1 MIVQSYNKLVRDN
14 IPSFIA
20 RDKQI
25 GHFYTMTEVDYNA
38 ALEHK
43 LSEEV
48 SEYLESRETME
59 LADILEVVQAIA
71 EMHGLTFEQLW
82 DMKEE
87 KRKRC
92 GGFNNRLFLEKIE
105 IPE

>member
-25 GHFYTMTEVDYNA
+25 GHFHTMTETDYSK
-38 ALEHK
+38 ALEKK

-48 SEYLESRETME
+48 SEYLESKDIVE
-59 LADILEVVQAIA
+59 LADVLEVIQALA
-71 EMHGLTFEQLW
+71 EAQGRSFEEILYC
-82 DMKEE
+82 KEE

-92 GGFNNRLFLEKIE
+92 GSFNNRLFLEKIE